1 MMRRPAEE
9 FYEDAAQRQLLVYRV
24 CEYLRH
30 GQDECRQ
37 CDRLVEVRGEQCFR
51 GCYMLAEE
59 LIAVVNEGLRKPL
72 GWIEQD
78 NAPPPD
84 KEQSNA
90 G

>member
-1 MMRRPAEE
+1 
-9 FYEDAAQRQLLVYRV
+9 
-24 CEYLRH
+24 
-30 GQDECRQ
+30 
-37 CDRLVEVRGEQCFR
+37 
-51 GCYMLAEE
+51 MLAEE